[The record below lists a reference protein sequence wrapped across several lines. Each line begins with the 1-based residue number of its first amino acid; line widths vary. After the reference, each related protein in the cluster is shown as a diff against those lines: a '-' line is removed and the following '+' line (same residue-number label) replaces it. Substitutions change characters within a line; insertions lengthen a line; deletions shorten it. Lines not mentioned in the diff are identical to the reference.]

1 MLTETQK
8 QIVINA
14 SSFFNGWCQS
24 KDPNMIDAILN
35 LTDSSVQDEEIVLQ
49 ELEWIVK
56 EGPERAIAVGDTFTK
71 RIVKGC
77 LEGIDA
83 RLMLEE
89 EWIKNKTLEEV
100 ESEYQKLF
108 EILNK

>member
-8 QIVINA
+8 QIISSA

-24 KDPNMIDAILN
+24 GDANMIDAILS
-35 LTDSSVQDEEIVLQ
+35 LTESSVLDEDIVLQ

-56 EGPERAIAVGDTFTK
+56 EGPERAIAVGDLFTK
-71 RIVKGC
+71 KIVKGC

-89 EWIKNKTLEEV
+89 QWIKNKTLEEV
-100 ESEYQKLF
+100 ESEYEKLF